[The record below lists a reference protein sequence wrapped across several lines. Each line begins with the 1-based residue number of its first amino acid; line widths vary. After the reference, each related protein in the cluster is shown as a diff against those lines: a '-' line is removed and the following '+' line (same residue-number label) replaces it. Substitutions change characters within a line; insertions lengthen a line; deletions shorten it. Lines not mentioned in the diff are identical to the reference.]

1 MKEFPH
7 LVEMHERYGKDG
19 LVCVSVNVDELEN
32 KDRAL
37 AFLKKRQA
45 EFSNYL
51 LDEEAEVWQ
60 NRLKLTGTPAV
71 LVYGRDGKL
80 VRKFEDTDPDHP
92 FTYEDVEKFVRPL
105 LSGDR

>member
-7 LVEMHERYGKDG
+7 LVEMHRKYGKDG
-19 LVCVSVNVDELEN
+19 LVCVSVSLDEKDN

-60 NRLKLTGTPAV
+60 NKLKLTGPPAV
-71 LVYGRDGKL
+71 LVYGRDGK
-80 VRKFEDTDPDHP
+80 RARQFEDNDPDHP
-92 FTYEDVEKFVRPL
+92 FGYENVEPVVRKL
-105 LSGDR
+105 LSGSR